1 MNHKLTR
8 SIVILLFGYAFLYL
22 PLFVIVIYSFNS
34 SRVFSV
40 WQGFSIEWYKL
51 LLENEALFSAV
62 FSSLKIASIAA
73 TFATILGTLSAVI
86 SVRMKKMRGRKMLEG
101 MVASPMVMPDVMT
114 GLALLLVFVSIQQSF
129 GYPIQR
135 GAWSVTAAHITLG
148 MAYVYLVVQAR
159 LQDFDISLEEAALDL
174 GARPFRVFYTITIP
188 IISPALF
195 SGWLLAFALSLDD
208 VVLASFLSGPGA
220 TTLPMLIFSNIRLG
234 ISPEINALAT
244 IILGVVMIAVLGSA
258 FLTARKKV

>member
-1 MNHKLTR
+1 MKNRFHSSFTFL
-8 SIVILLFGYAFLYL
+8 ILGYAFLYL
-22 PLFVIVIYSFNS
+22 PLAVVVIYSFNS

-40 WQGFSIEWYKL
+40 WQGFSINWYKL

-62 FSSLKIASIAA
+62 FSSLKIACIAA
-73 TFATILGTLSAVI
+73 TFATILGTLAAVI
-86 SVRMKKMRGRKMLEG
+86 TVRMKKLKSRKVLQG
-101 MVASPMVMPDVMT
+101 MIASPLVMPDVMT
-114 GLALLLVFVSIQQSF
+114 GLAMLLVFVSIQQSF

-135 GAWSVTAAHITLG
+135 GAWSVTVAHITLG

-159 LQDFDISLEEAALDL
+159 LLDFDLSLEEAALDL
-174 GARPFRVFYTITIP
+174 GARPFKVFRTITIP
-188 IISPALF
+188 IIAPSLF
-195 SGWLLAFALSLDD
+195 AGWLLAFALSLDD

-244 IILGVVMIAVLGSA
+244 IILSVVMVAVL
-258 FLTARKKV
+258 TAGLITVKKAK

>member
-1 MNHKLTR
+1 MKSTLTK
-8 SIVILLFGYAFLYL
+8 SLFILVLGYAFLYL
-22 PLFVIVIYSFNS
+22 PLFVIVVYSFNS

-40 WQGFSIEWYKL
+40 WQSFSLDWYRL
-51 LLENEALFSAV
+51 LLDNDALFSAV

-73 TFATILGTLSAVI
+73 TFATILGTLTAVI
-86 SVRMKKMRGRKMLEG
+86 SVRMKRMRGRKMLEG

-159 LQDFDISLEEAALDL
+159 LQDFDVSLEEAALDL

-188 IISPALF
+188 IIAPALF

-244 IILGVVMIAVLGSA
+244 IILGVVMVAVLVSA
-258 FLTARKKV
+258 LMSMRKKV